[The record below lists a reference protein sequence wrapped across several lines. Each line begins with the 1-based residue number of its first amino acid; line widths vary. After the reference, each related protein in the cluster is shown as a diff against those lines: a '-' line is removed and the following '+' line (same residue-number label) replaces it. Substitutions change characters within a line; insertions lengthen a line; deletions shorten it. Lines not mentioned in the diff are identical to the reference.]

1 MKIDDII
8 GLLFLLFFIVGPILR
23 GLFRPSEPLIEVEL
37 PEIEPVESAQP
48 QTGAGQPAPQQAA
61 PAPPA
66 RPAGQ
71 PSPKAATAPA
81 PATAPAAKPAS
92 VQQAKGHAAGA
103 RSRQRIEEARRDA
116 GEVAASERQAF
127 VAAQDRPRGR
137 SGLKTHRR
145 AIVNG
150 MLWHEI
156 LSEPASLRHRAR
168 RRRKKLLS

>member
-1 MKIDDII
+1 MKFDDII

-37 PEIEPVESAQP
+37 PEVEPVEPAQP
-48 QTGAGQPAPQQAA
+48 PAQQPAPQQAA
-61 PAPPA
+61 PAKPAAQPASRPAA
-66 RPAGQ
+66 RPA
-71 PSPKAATAPA
+71 AAPGSTPTPVVRKDTAQRA
-81 PATAPAAKPAS
+81 E
-92 VQQAKGHAAGA
+92 GHAAGA

-116 GEVAASERQAF
+116 GEMAASEQRAF
-127 VAAQDRPRGR
+127 AAAQDRPRNR

-145 AIVNG
+145 AIING

-156 LSEPASLRHRAR
+156 LSEPASRRHRAR

>member
-1 MKIDDII
+1 MKFDDII

-37 PEIEPVESAQP
+37 PEVEPVEPAQP
-48 QTGAGQPAPQQAA
+48 PAQQPAPQQAA
-61 PAPPA
+61 PAQPTAQPASRPPA
-66 RPAGQ
+66 
-71 PSPKAATAPA
+71 ATPEPAPA
-81 PATAPAAKPAS
+81 PAARRDAAQRAE
-92 VQQAKGHAAGA
+92 GHAAGA

-116 GEVAASERQAF
+116 GEMAASEHRAF
-127 VAAQDRPRGR
+127 APAAAESSRGAR
-137 SGLKTHRR
+137 LPVHRK
-145 AIVNG
+145 AIVQG